1 MANKDFNNL
10 KDKELLGVDV
20 EKVEQIQPSTTNN
33 ELMDFDKAFR
43 IFKKTKLQA
52 QKWDS
57 EAVLVFAK
65 KKNPNKLNSLD
76 SWVEIFNKY

>member
-57 EAVLVFAK
+57 EAK